1 MTFSEKLITLRAGR
15 SWSQERLA
23 EELGVTRQA
32 VGRWEK
38 GAGLPD
44 AMSLTRLA
52 LVFDVAPEW
61 LLDEAAPD
69 EPQPRRQ
76 GRARA
81 EWFDYLAF
89 ALVLLILVLNYALSA
104 KIAERFKYYGY
115 TPLMVFWLVALRPLG
130 WLAAG
135 WAVSALAICAGR
147 MPPPAKRVRLVCAVL
162 GALPPADLRSLRR
175 ALLRRRQGPRAS
187 LYPAVSLSLRP
198 RRLRPPARPCRKAAR
213 KTLSGVVHFKVYSLK
228 SQ

>member
-44 AMSLTRLA
+44 AVSLTRLA

-61 LLDEAAPD
+61 LIDEAAPD
-69 EPQPRRQ
+69 EPEPRRR
-76 GRARA
+76 RAARF
-81 EWFDYLAF
+81 EWFDFLAF
-89 ALVLLILVLNYALSA
+89 ALALLILVLNYAFSY
-104 KIAERFKYYGY
+104 KIAEHFKYFAY
-115 TPLMVFWLVALRPLG
+115 TPLIVFWLVALKPVG

-135 WAVSALAICAGR
+135 WAVSALAICVGR
-147 MPPPAKRVRLVCAVL
+147 MRSPAGWVRPLCAVL
-162 GALPPADLRSLRR
+162 GALPLLAYVLAAALSFGGVR
-175 ALLRRRQGPRAS
+175 ALELVFIQLFRYHYV
-187 LYPAVSLSLRP
+187 LAVSGLLLGLAAK
-198 RRLRPPARPCRKAAR
+198 RREKC
-213 KTLSGVVHFKVYSLK
+213 
-228 SQ
+228 

>member
-52 LVFDVAPEW
+52 MVFDVAPEW

-104 KIAERFKYYGY
+104 KIAERFKYYEY

-147 MPPPAKRVRLVCAVL
+147 MPPPAKRVRLLCAVL
-162 GALPPADLRSLRR
+162 GALPLLAYVLSAALSFGGVR
-175 ALLRRRQGPRAS
+175 ALELVFIQLFRYHYV
-187 LYPAVSLSLRP
+187 LAVSGLLLGLAAK
-198 RRLRPPARPCRKAAR
+198 RRERCRER
-213 KTLSGVVHFKVYSLK
+213 GSF
-228 SQ
+228 

>member
-52 LVFDVAPEW
+52 MVFDVAPEW

-104 KIAERFKYYGY
+104 KLAERFKYYGY

-147 MPPPAKRVRLVCAVL
+147 MPPPAKRVRLLCAVL
-162 GALPPADLRSLRR
+162 GALPLLAYVLSAALSFGGVR
-175 ALLRRRQGPRAS
+175 ALELVFFRLFQYHYV
-187 LYPAVSLSLRP
+187 LAVSGLLLGLAAK
-198 RRLRPPARPCRKAAR
+198 RRERCRER
-213 KTLSGVVHFKVYSLK
+213 GSF
-228 SQ
+228 

>member
-44 AMSLTRLA
+44 AVSLTRLA

-69 EPQPRRQ
+69 EPEPRRR
-76 GRARA
+76 RAARF
-81 EWFDYLAF
+81 EWFDFLAL
-89 ALVLLILVLNYALSA
+89 ALFVLGLAVWYAVAGVGACHMRGADAVACRLGA
-104 KIAERFKYYGY
+104 
-115 TPLMVFWLVALRPLG
+115 PALRG
-130 WLAAG
+130 ARRA
-135 WAVSALAICAGR
+135 
-147 MPPPAKRVRLVCAVL
+147 PAS
-162 GALPPADLRSLRR
+162 GLRSRRR
-175 ALLRRRQGPRAS
+175 ALLRRRQGPRVRF
-187 LYPAVSLSLRP
+187 YPAVSLSLRP
-198 RRLRPPARPCRKAAR
+198 RRLRPPARPRRETAGKM
-213 KTLSGVVHFKVYSLK
+213 LSGVVHFKVYSLK

>member
-1 MTFSEKLITLRAGR
+1 MTFSEKLITLRTGR

-135 WAVSALAICAGR
+135 WAVSALATCVGR
-147 MPPPAKRVRLVCAVL
+147 MPLPAKRVRLSCAVL
-162 GALPPADLRSLRR
+162 GVLPLLAYVLSAALSFGGVRVLELVFFQLFRYHYVL
-175 ALLRRRQGPRAS
+175 
-187 LYPAVSLSLRP
+187 AVSGLLLGLAAK
-198 RRLRPPARPCRKAAR
+198 RREKR
-213 KTLSGVVHFKVYSLK
+213 
-228 SQ
+228 